1 MDPVTI
7 PAEADTR
14 LVGQLRAAGLRVT
27 PQRLALHRILA
38 QSHRHVTA
46 EGLLREASS
55 ELPGLALPTVYSTL
69 ELFADLGVV
78 RRVAAPGAARYDTDP
93 SPHDHFTCSRCGALI
108 DLDTSAS
115 RAAARKAAEAGGHR
129 VDSATVVVSGHCATC
144 LAPA

>member
-1 MDPVTI
+1 MDPVA
-7 PAEADTR
+7 PSADADTR

-38 QSHRHVTA
+38 ATPRHVTA
-46 EGLLREASS
+46 EGLLREASG

-93 SPHDHFTCSRCGALI
+93 TPHDHFTCSKCGALF

-129 VDSATVVVSGHCATC
+129 VDSATVVVSGHCADC
-144 LAPA
+144 VAAA